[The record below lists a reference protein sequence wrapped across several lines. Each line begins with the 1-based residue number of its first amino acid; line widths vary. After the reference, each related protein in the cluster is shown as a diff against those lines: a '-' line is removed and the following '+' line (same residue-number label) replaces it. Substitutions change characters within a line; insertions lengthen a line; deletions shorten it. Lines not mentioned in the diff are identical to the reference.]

1 MLRDRGL
8 TARSSCR
15 TGPTCSA
22 SCGSPTTKGSRRSV
36 ADSDEPDRRER
47 GERLRATVH
56 EVGALA
62 LYFLA
67 GNEP

>member
-1 MLRDRGL
+1 MLRVLRI
-8 TARSSCR
+8 ARDE
-15 TGPTCSA
+15 GIEA
-22 SCGSPTTKGSRRSV
+22 FGSPTRTSPIDAS
-36 ADSDEPDRRER
+36 A